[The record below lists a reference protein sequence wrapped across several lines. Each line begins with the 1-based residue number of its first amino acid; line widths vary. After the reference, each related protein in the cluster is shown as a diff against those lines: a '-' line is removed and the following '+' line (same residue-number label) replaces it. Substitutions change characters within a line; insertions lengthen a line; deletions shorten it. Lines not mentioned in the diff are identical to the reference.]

1 MNLSVGDHSRVRRG
15 FCSNVAD
22 PEDPHHFAGSIIFS
36 SILAIVI
43 SIGNRLIEQ
52 LYCPFGLYLRL
63 YCTGVCTVPAF
74 VLCRRFSRG
83 KKIGTIA
90 ALNLT
95 NPGAKLKLIGE
106 HIVASG

>member
-22 PEDPHHFAGSIIFS
+22 PEDPHHFAGSRIFS

-52 LYCPFGLYLRL
+52 LYTVRL
-63 YCTGVCTVPAF
+63 DCTCVCTVPAF
-74 VLCRRFSRG
+74 VLYRRFSRG
-83 KKIGTIA
+83 NKIGRIV